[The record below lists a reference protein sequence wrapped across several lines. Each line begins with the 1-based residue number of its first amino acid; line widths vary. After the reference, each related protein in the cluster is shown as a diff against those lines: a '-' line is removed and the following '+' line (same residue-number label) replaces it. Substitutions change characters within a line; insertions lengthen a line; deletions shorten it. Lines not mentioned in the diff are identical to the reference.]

1 MNLTDTSKS
10 LLRIATAIF
19 LTVAAFWNCP
29 RHAQEQPTGS
39 ESTTKADTVFIRD
52 TFLIRQ
58 PAPSAKRITDTL
70 LLTITQTDTLTIH
83 DTLYLS
89 LPREQR
95 IYSDDNYTAWVSGFR
110 PCLDSLKIYP
120 QHQVITNTVTYPK
133 PRPKRWGI
141 GLQVGYGA
149 AVNGNQIVTSPYICV
164 GVHITSSHFNGTAA
178 GIYDLRR
185 LRTTA
190 SSKERLAAV
199 SAGRSILF
207 LDYFRIRVTPTNSRS
222 SSRIRASTLSQCSGE
237 IYFITSC
244 ITGLSG

>member
-19 LTVAAFWNCP
+19 LTVAAFWNCL

-149 AVNGNQIVTSPYICV
+149 AVNGNQIVTSPYIGV
-164 GVHITSSHFNGTAA
+164 GVSYNIITF
-178 GIYDLRR
+178 
-185 LRTTA
+185 
-190 SSKERLAAV
+190 
-199 SAGRSILF
+199 
-207 LDYFRIRVTPTNSRS
+207 
-222 SSRIRASTLSQCSGE
+222 
-237 IYFITSC
+237 
-244 ITGLSG
+244 